1 MDHLVEVEDQVQL
14 THIAKVVVKYLHK
27 QVDTLQVG
35 KLVVCDV
42 HTHGKEQTRIPPVYH
57 FVGLELQTISKTSA
71 AVTQAHMAFRPSRPF
86 LPLQSL

>member
-57 FVGLELQTISKTSA
+57 FVGLELQTI
-71 AVTQAHMAFRPSRPF
+71 PG
-86 LPLQSL
+86 